1 MKLPIAALAL
11 PLAFALAAPPA
22 QAASW
27 LEMNF
32 WLSGPRYDAQLPPCE
47 EPAALGTIASRFAEK
62 EGTFWASPLSIER
75 FGEVREL
82 AFRPWARDTIPRRFC
97 SARALISDG
106 RHTVVYY
113 SIGEDTGFAGATW
126 GVDWCVVGYDRNLAY
141 APRCKMARP

>member
-1 MKLPIAALAL
+1 MKLRIAV
-11 PLAFALAAPPA
+11 LAFALAAQPV
-22 QAASW
+22 QAASF

-47 EPAALGTIASRFAEK
+47 EPSALGTIASRFAEK
-62 EGTFWASPLSIER
+62 EGIFWASPLSIQG
-75 FGEVREL
+75 FGDVREL

-97 SARALISDG
+97 SARVLISDG
-106 RHTVVYY
+106 RHTMVYY
-113 SIGEDTGFAGATW
+113 SIGEDTGFAAATW

>member
-1 MKLPIAALAL
+1 MKLAIAVLAL
-11 PLAFALAAPPA
+11 ALAAPPA
-22 QAASW
+22 QAASF

-32 WLSGPRYDAQLPPCE
+32 WLSGPRYDAQLPTCE
-47 EPAALGTIASRFAEK
+47 EPAALSAIAARFAEK
-62 EGTFWASPLSIER
+62 EGTFWASPLTLQG
-75 FGEVREL
+75 FGQVREL

-97 SARALISDG
+97 SARVLVSDG

-113 SIGEDTGFAGATW
+113 SIGEDLGFASATW

>member
-1 MKLPIAALAL
+1 MKLAVAVLAL
-11 PLAFALAAPPA
+11 ALAAPPA
-22 QAASW
+22 QAASF

-47 EPAALGTIASRFAEK
+47 EPAALSTIAARFAEK
-62 EGTFWASPLSIER
+62 EGTFWASPLTLEG
-75 FGEVREL
+75 FDAVREL

-97 SARALISDG
+97 SARVLVSDG

-113 SIGEDTGFAGATW
+113 SIGEDLGFASATW
-126 GVDWCVVGYDRNLAY
+126 GVEWCVVGYDRNLAY

>member
-1 MKLPIAALAL
+1 MKLAVAVLAL
-11 PLAFALAAPPA
+11 ALAAPPA
-22 QAASW
+22 QAASF

-47 EPAALGTIASRFAEK
+47 EPAALNTIAARFAEK
-62 EGTFWASPLSIER
+62 EGTFWASPLTLEG
-75 FGEVREL
+75 FGQVREL

-97 SARALISDG
+97 SARVLVSDG

-113 SIGEDTGFAGATW
+113 SIGEDLGFASATW